1 LECDYVVR
9 KSNAFR
15 YGCAGTLVV
24 AGVASA
30 PITVPLTVATAVFS
44 GIFSLFD

>member
-1 LECDYVVR
+1 MSLEKAMR
-9 KSNAFR
+9 LGMA
-15 YGCAGTLVV
+15 AGTLVV